1 MKLLY
6 IVPKIK
12 NADGVARVLSIKANY
27 FIEHFNYEIHVLSQN
42 ETDKLPFYDFNSK
55 VVFHSI
61 ALQGNAFKFLKS
73 YQKQINRKIQEINPD
88 VILVADNGLKA
99 FVFPFL
105 ISTKRPIILECH
117 SSKFIEEKQ
126 QKSGFLSK
134 LVSSI
139 KYRFKDFG
147 AQKFT
152 QVVVLSNENLKEWN
166 AKNAVVIPNPSWIKT
181 EETAFLQNKKVI
193 AIARNSYEKGLD
205 RLLPIWS
212 KINQKHSDWVLDIY
226 TDEIDSLKKEVV
238 RLGLSSGVNFFPFQK
253 NIENIYIEA
262 SVFVI
267 TSRFEAFSMTLV
279 EAMSLGLPCIA
290 YDGPAGPRS
299 IIANETNGFLVPDGN
314 IEWFAEKISVLIENE
329 NLRKQVSSNAKES
342 MQLYE
347 IDAVME
353 KWKKLLESL

>member
-6 IVPKIK
+6 IVPTIK
-12 NADGVARVLSIKANY
+12 NADGVARVLSIKVNY
-27 FIEHFNYEIHVLSQN
+27 FIEHFNYEVHILSQN
-42 ETDKLPFYDFNSK
+42 ENSELPFYDFNFK

-61 ALQGNAFKFLKS
+61 ELKGNAFRFLKF
-73 YQKQINRKIQEINPD
+73 YQKQINQKVKEINPD

-99 FVFPFL
+99 FAFPFL

-126 QKSGFLSK
+126 LKSNLLSK
-134 LVSSI
+134 LVSNI
-139 KYRFKDFG
+139 KYCFKDFG

-152 QVVVLSNENLKEWN
+152 QVVVLSNENLNEWN
-166 AKNAVVIPNPSWIKT
+166 VKNAVVIPNPSWVKT
-181 EETAFLQNKKVI
+181 EETASLQNKKVI
-193 AIARNSYEKGLD
+193 LVARNSYEKGLD
-205 RLLPIWS
+205 QLLPIWS
-212 KINQKHSDWVLDIY
+212 KVKEKHSDWVLDIY
-226 TDEIDSLKKEVV
+226 TNEIDSLKKEVV
-238 RLGLSSGVNFFPFQK
+238 RLGLSSRVNFFPFQK
-253 NIENIYIEA
+253 NIESIYLEA
-262 SVFVI
+262 SIYVI
-267 TSRFEAFSMTLV
+267 TSRFEAFSMTLG
-279 EAMSLGLPCIA
+279 EAMSFGLPCIA

-299 IIANETNGFLVPDGN
+299 IINIETNGFLVPDGN

-329 NLRKQVSSNAKES
+329 NLRKQLGSNAKES

>member
-1 MKLLY
+1 MRLLY
-6 IVPKIK
+6 IVPTIK

-27 FIEHFNYEIHVLSQN
+27 FIEHFNYEVHILSQN
-42 ETDKLPFYDFNSK
+42 ENTELPFYDFNSK

-61 ALQGNAFKFLKS
+61 ELKRNAFRFLKF
-73 YQKQINRKIQEINPD
+73 YQKQINQKVKKINPD

-99 FVFPFL
+99 FAFPFL

-126 QKSGFLSK
+126 LKSNFLSK
-134 LVSSI
+134 LVSRI
-139 KYRFKDFG
+139 KYHFKDFG

-152 QVVVLSNENLKEWN
+152 QVVVLSNENLNEWN
-166 AKNAVVIPNPSWIKT
+166 VKNAVVIPNSSWVKT
-181 EETAFLQNKKVI
+181 EETASLQNKKVI

-205 RLLPIWS
+205 QLLPIWA
-212 KINQKHSDWVLDIY
+212 KVNEKHSDWVLDIY
-226 TDEIDSLKKEVV
+226 TNEIDSLKKEVV
-238 RLGLSSGVNFFPFQK
+238 RLGLSSVVNFFPFQK
-253 NIENIYIEA
+253 NIERIYREA
-262 SVFVI
+262 SIYVI

-279 EAMSLGLPCIA
+279 EAMSFGLPCIA
-290 YDGPAGPRS
+290 FDGPAGPRS
-299 IIANETNGFLVPDGN
+299 IINNETNGFLVPDGN
-314 IEWFAEKISVLIENE
+314 IALFAEKISVLIENE
-329 NLRKQVSSNAKES
+329 NLRKQLGSNAKES

>member
-6 IVPKIK
+6 IVPTIK
-12 NADGVARVLSIKANY
+12 NTDGVARVLSIKANY
-27 FIEHFNYEIHVLSQN
+27 FITHFHYEVHVLSQN

-61 ALQGNAFKFLKS
+61 ELKGNVFKFFKS
-73 YQKQINRKIQEINPD
+73 YQKQINQKIQEINPD
-88 VILVADNGLKA
+88 VVLMADNGLKA

-105 ISTKRPIILECH
+105 IKTKIPIILECH

-126 QKSGFLSK
+126 QKSDFLPR
-134 LVSSI
+134 LISSI

-152 QVVVLSNENLKEWN
+152 QVVVLSNENLNEWN
-166 AKNAVVIPNPSWIKT
+166 VKNAVVISNPSWVKT
-181 EETAFLQNKKVI
+181 EETASLQNKKVV

-212 KINQKHSDWVLDIY
+212 KINEKHSDWVLDIY
-226 TDEIDSLKKEVV
+226 TDEIDLLKKEAS
-238 RLGLSSGVNFFPFQK
+238 RLGLSSNLNFFSFQK
-253 NIENIYIEA
+253 NIESIYLEA
-262 SVFVI
+262 SIYVI

-290 YDGPAGPRS
+290 YDGSVGPRS
-299 IIANETNGFLVPDGN
+299 IINNETNGFLVPDGN
-314 IEWFAEKISVLIENE
+314 IELFAEKISVLIENE
-329 NLRKQVSSNAKES
+329 ALRKQLGLNAKES
-342 MQLYE
+342 MQFYE

-353 KWKKLLESL
+353 KWKKLLENL

>member
-6 IVPKIK
+6 IVPTIK
-12 NADGVARVLSIKANY
+12 NTDGVARVLSIKANY
-27 FIEHFNYEIHVLSQN
+27 FIEHFSYEVHVLSQN

-61 ALQGNAFKFLKS
+61 ELKGNVFKFLKS
-73 YQKQINRKIQEINPD
+73 YQKQINQKIQEINPD
-88 VILVADNGLKA
+88 VVLMADNGLKA

-105 ISTKRPIILECH
+105 IRTKIPIILECH

-126 QKSGFLSK
+126 QKSDFLPK
-134 LVSSI
+134 LISSI

-152 QVVVLSNENLKEWN
+152 QVVVLSNENLNEWN
-166 AKNAVVIPNPSWIKT
+166 VKNAVVISNPSWVKT
-181 EETAFLQNKKVI
+181 EETASLQNKKVV

-212 KINQKHSDWVLDIY
+212 KINEKHSDWVLDIY
-226 TDEIDSLKKEVV
+226 TDEIDLLKKEAS
-238 RLGLSSGVNFFPFQK
+238 RLGLSSNVNFSSFQK
-253 NIENIYIEA
+253 NIESIYLEASIYI
-262 SVFVI
+262 I

-279 EAMSLGLPCIA
+279 EAMSLCLPSIA
-290 YDGPAGPRS
+290 YDGSVGPRS
-299 IIANETNGFLVPDGN
+299 IINNETNGFLVPDGN
-314 IEWFAEKISVLIENE
+314 IELFAEKISVLIENE
-329 NLRKQVSSNAKES
+329 ALRKQLGSNAKES
-342 MQLYE
+342 MQFYE

-353 KWKKLLESL
+353 KWKKLLENL